1 MDFNS
6 FYQIELYLVD
16 TPRTEQISLR
26 SFVRKVWGFL
36 VHPAIANGGIF
47 SEPDWGGMSGER
59 DTLTVTKR
67 ILDWRFY
74 ILGWALGTY
83 TEHFGLL
90 RLNSV
95 QVARWS
101 RRRWRSLSKLQTLGT

>member
-16 TPRTEQISLR
+16 TPRTEQILLR
-26 SFVRKVWGFL
+26 SFVRKVRGFL
-36 VHPAIANGGIF
+36 VHPAIGNRGIF
-47 SEPDWGGMSGER
+47 TEPYWGGMSGER

-74 ILGWALGTY
+74 ILGWALGIG
-83 TEHFGLL
+83 E
-90 RLNSV
+90 
-95 QVARWS
+95 W
-101 RRRWRSLSKLQTLGT
+101 RRVPNSKLLTLGT

>member
-26 SFVRKVWGFL
+26 SYVQSGDSWFIQRSVT
-36 VHPAIANGGIF
+36 GGAF
-47 SEPDWGGMSGER
+47 TEPYWGGMSGER
-59 DTLTVTKR
+59 DTLTVTKK

-74 ILGWALGTY
+74 ILGWALGIR
-83 TEHFGLL
+83 E
-90 RLNSV
+90 
-95 QVARWS
+95 W
-101 RRRWRSLSKLQTLGT
+101 RR